1 MISWCF
7 SLGAL
12 GAFSR
17 HWLGVLPPPSEPR
30 LAGVRSAQNLPEAG
44 KPAAGWGR
52 VGEGGGAAT
61 HKWRHLRTTALP
73 PPPTPPH
80 KGEGR
85 NSWRGLSAAFNAA
98 VIFVCGASIA
108 CAQSP
113 SQPRMTIGYVE
124 VAGDA
129 RYEPVTGFGR
139 LVLKHRERPFAG
151 AQVGLD
157 EAQAL

>member
-7 SLGAL
+7 SLCAL

-52 VGEGGGAAT
+52 VGEGGDAA
-61 HKWRHLRTTALP
+61 KRRWRYLRTIALP

-80 KGEGR
+80 KGEGSAPR
-85 NSWRGLSAAFNAA
+85 LWRGLRGLCVVVAL
-98 VIFVCGASIA
+98 VCGASIA
-108 CAQSP
+108 CAQSL

-151 AQVGLD
+151 AQVGL
-157 EAQAL
+157 